1 MIDDCYLDYA
11 GSGLP
16 SETIMA
22 RYAEYAREFS
32 LNPHS
37 GTRQAEAARRK
48 VLDAECRILEL
59 LGIREG
65 EAHVVWTSG
74 ATEALNLGIRG
85 YGVEN
90 SMACVD
96 GAAHPAMLEACR
108 CRANCVELAP
118 RNLPEALPVG
128 CEMLCV
134 CHVNNE
140 TGAVADL
147 MSLRKRLDQ
156 VGGRSRCFV
165 VDCAQSF
172 CRQGIPW
179 RSCGIDLLSISSRK
193 VGGPAGV
200 GALVVRRG
208 VALRPLIVGGGQ
220 QSGFRSGTLDVVG
233 ISLFADAAEEAS
245 QCQSQADAR
254 IRQLNEGLW
263 HGLEAFSD
271 RGLIRISP
279 ADGSAH
285 IATFSLVGYEG
296 AVIKRILADRYGIL
310 VGSGSACSAEAG
322 KPSHVLAAMG
332 YDESVSRGAIR
343 VSFGPCTR
351 QEDVDRFLVAL
362 KSCLDQY

>member
-1 MIDDCYLDYA
+1 MDDCYLDYA

-37 GTRQAEAARRK
+37 GTRQAEVARRK
-48 VLDAECRILEL
+48 VLEAERRILSL

-65 EAHVVWTSG
+65 EARVIWTSG

-85 YGVEN
+85 YGEQNCMV
-90 SMACVD
+90 CVD
-96 GAAHPAMLEACR
+96 AAAHPAMLEACR
-108 CRANCVELAP
+108 CRENCVELAP
-118 RNLPEALPVG
+118 GKLSESLPDG
-128 CEMLCV
+128 CEVLCV

-140 TGAVADL
+140 TGAIADL
-147 MSLRKRLDQ
+147 MSLRKGLDQ
-156 VGGRSRCFV
+156 VGGKSRCFV

-172 CRQGIPW
+172 CRQAIPW
-179 RSCGIDLLSISSRK
+179 RSCGIDLLSLSSRK
-193 VGGPAGV
+193 IGGPAGV

-220 QSGFRSGTLDVVG
+220 QSDLRSGTLDVVG

-245 QCQSQADAR
+245 QSLAQAEAR
-254 IRQLNEGLW
+254 IRHLNEGLW
-263 HGLEAFSD
+263 RGLEAFSD
-271 RGLIRISP
+271 CGLIRISP
-279 ADGSAH
+279 TDGSAH

-296 AVIKRILADRYGIL
+296 AVVKRILADRYGIL

-322 KPSHVLAAMG
+322 KPSHVLTAMG

-343 VSFGPCTR
+343 VSFGPTSR

-362 KSCLDQY
+362 KSCLDEY